1 MAFSTRF
8 RNREAALHRDGGW
21 ISWHSDTRNRILRK
35 LCTTVKYVLFAAV
48 ALLLSVAAYLLWFG
62 ITPLSPPM
70 KTYVVQ
76 PGTSLHAFSRE
87 LYDEH
92 VLPDPHT
99 LVIIAYLRG
108 ESRSLKAGQY
118 RFHRGITALDILEQV
133 MTGKVAQ
140 YPFTIVD
147 GWTFAQVMQAL
158 NAAPHLLHTLR
169 ELTPVQIMASLGHP
183 SVSPEGQFFPDT
195 YDYTSGMSDRMILQ
209 RAYRRM
215 QRVLQR
221 EWATRDPSVPLKTPD
236 QALILASIIEK
247 EASLPSERRIIAG
260 VFVNRLRLGMKL
272 QTDPTVIYGMGSS
285 YHGKITTADLRRWT
299 PYNTYVISGL
309 PPTPIAM
316 PSEEALHAALNP
328 AATKALYFVARG
340 DGTHEFSDTLQ
351 GQDRAVIKYQLH
363 GRLPP
368 PSTTGHK
375 ARLPQQAHHR
385 APLSSHISDAAPLTG
400 GGFLRSKELKE
411 PERARTW
418 SSSRKS

>member
-1 MAFSTRF
+1 MGKWVKALKYGLMA
-8 RNREAALHRDGGW
+8 A
-21 ISWHSDTRNRILRK
+21 
-35 LCTTVKYVLFAAV
+35 AAV
-48 ALLLSVAAYLLWFG
+48 VLGAAAYLLWFG
-62 ITPLSPPM
+62 ISPLSPLP

-92 VLPDPHT
+92 VLPDPRA
-99 LVIIAYLRG
+99 LVLIAYLRG
-108 ESRSLKAGQY
+108 ESRGLKAGQY
-118 RFHRGITALDILEQV
+118 RFHRGITALGILEQV
-133 MTGKVAQ
+133 MAGKVAQ

-147 GWTFAQVMQAL
+147 GWTFAEVMQAL
-158 NAAPHLLHTLR
+158 DAAPHLLHTLR
-169 ELTPVQIMASLGHP
+169 ALTPAQVMSSLGHP
-183 SVSPEGQFFPDT
+183 GVSPEGRFFPDT

-209 RAYRRM
+209 RAYLRM
-215 QRVLQR
+215 QRVLQQ
-221 EWATRDPSVPLKTPD
+221 EWAARDRAVPLKTPD

-272 QTDPTVIYGMGSS
+272 QTDPTVIYGMGSR

-299 PYNTYVISGL
+299 PYNTYTISGL

-368 PSTTGHK
+368 QSIVRPKPGLPRQ
-375 ARLPQQAHHR
+375 ARHR
-385 APLSSHISDAAPLTG
+385 ASLPSHISDAAP
-400 GGFLRSKELKE
+400 
-411 PERARTW
+411 
-418 SSSRKS
+418 